1 MADFAAY
8 LAIWFGMAV
17 LLAIPAGKA
26 LRRLG
31 QHDRDF
37 VAEHEVWAKG
47 EIFRDAAWRLAEQVE
62 STDASSANE
71 HAMMH

>member
-17 LLAIPAGKA
+17 LLAIPASKA

-31 QHDRDF
+31 QHDRNF
-37 VAEHEVWAKG
+37 VAEHEIWAKG
-47 EIFRDAAWRLAEQVE
+47 EIFRDAASRLAEQVE

-71 HAMMH
+71 HAMIH